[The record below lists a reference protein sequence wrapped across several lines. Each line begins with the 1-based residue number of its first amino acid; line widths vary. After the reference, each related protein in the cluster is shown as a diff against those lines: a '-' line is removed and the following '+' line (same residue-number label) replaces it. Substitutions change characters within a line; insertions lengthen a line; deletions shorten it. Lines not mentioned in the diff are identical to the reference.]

1 MGRKWLQKFAVS
13 PVHRSVVDLDEIR
26 SLPLHFLNG
35 PKLRPLLGHRVLDG
49 DALSDCQRR

>member
-26 SLPLHFLNG
+26 SLPLHFLDG
-35 PKLRPLLGHRVLDG
+35 PELRPLLGHRVLDG